1 MDKVTLTMSE
11 LLGFGNKCWWQS
23 KKYWENHP
31 DGEAEAKTI
40 NQIFEEFMEKKTKHQ
55 RMEEFERD
63 GPMELQSSIMAP
75 ENHATD
81 QFVNYKKL
89 YNELIGAVVRKFPG
103 ESRHETALRYIT
115 EAEDLTGEANAD
127 NDVSS

>member
-1 MDKVTLTMSE
+1 MSE
-11 LLGFGNKCWWQS
+11 LLEFGNKCWWQS

-40 NQIFEEFMEKKTKHQ
+40 NQIFEEFMEKKTKQQ

-63 GPMELQSSIMAP
+63 GPMELQSSIMDRGFSISDG
-75 ENHATD
+75 ENLAY
-81 QFVNYKKL
+81 YKTR
-89 YNELIGAVVRKFPG
+89 YQQLIGAVVRKFPG

-115 EAEDLTGEANAD
+115 EAEDLKGEANAD
-127 NDVSS
+127 NDVLS